1 MNLKINREP
10 IKFSETICT
19 CSQEQSVELD
29 YVLPDYCPEIF
40 RIVKCCAEPS
50 ITACTALGD
59 RISYELT
66 VCLRII
72 YCTEGST
79 QPLSVEQKLVYNRT
93 VNTDCRCDAA
103 SVYITACTDHIN
115 CRAVN
120 SRRIDVR
127 GAVTVSVRASGEKE
141 TEVVG
146 EAFGGGIQLKK
157 VSRPCPSGII
167 RAQKRVTVSDEFD
180 IGSDAPSIGTIIRA
194 EAQVISTD
202 KKLIAEKAAAKG
214 ELKISVVYTS
224 PENDE
229 NDPPVHTMQFTLPF
243 SQLIDLEGMD
253 DAYDCRINTS
263 VISCEI
269 TPRSDGDGNSRRAE
283 CEILLFI
290 DCVAVKMSMYDIVC
304 DEYSTS
310 YATTHTGVPVKI
322 AKDTVSLDCPVTVK
336 GICESHDS
344 PLSVIY
350 DCWCSTSGLK
360 AAVTNSEV
368 TVSGKAVFSVMGRTE
383 NGDMVICTADVS
395 VDETLACEASELSE
409 AAEIKA
415 VFSVLSCGYNFTS
428 DNTAEVK
435 AEIALRGWITD
446 YDTVEAITEI
456 TLDEES
462 VSEKHDDSALR
473 LYFADKGETLWEISK
488 KYGAVISRVIEENE
502 LDSDVLS
509 QKRMLLIPTE

>member
-19 CSQEQSVELD
+19 CSQEQPIELD

-50 ITACTALGD
+50 ITACTAAGD

-72 YCTEGST
+72 YCTEGSI
-79 QPLSVEQKLVYNRT
+79 QPLTVEQKLVYSRT
-93 VNTDCRCDAA
+93 VNTDRHCDAA
-103 SVYITACTDHIN
+103 SVYITACTDHIS

-127 GAVTVSVRASGEKE
+127 GAVTVSLRASGEVE
-141 TEVVG
+141 TEIISDV
-146 EAFGGGIQLKK
+146 FGGGIQLRKL
-157 VSRPCPSGII
+157 SCPCPSGII
-167 RAQKRVTVSDEFD
+167 RTQKRVTVSDEFD
-180 IGSDAPSIGTIIRA
+180 VGSDAPPLGSIIRA
-194 EAQVISTD
+194 EAQVISAD
-202 KKLIAEKAAAKG
+202 KKLIAGKAAAKG
-214 ELKISVVYTS
+214 ELKISLVYTS
-224 PENDE
+224 PEDNDSE
-229 NDPPVHTMQFTLPF
+229 PPVHTMQFTLPF

-253 DAYDCRINTS
+253 EAYDCRINTS
-263 VISCEI
+263 VISCDI
-269 TPRSDGDGNSRRAE
+269 IPRSDGDGISRRAE

-290 DCVAVKMSMYDIVC
+290 DCTAVKMSMYDIVC

-310 YATTHTGVPVKI
+310 YATTHSGVPVKI
-322 AKDTVSLDCPVTVK
+322 AKEPVGIDCPVTVK
-336 GICESHDS
+336 GVCENHDS

-360 AAVTNSEV
+360 AAVNDSKV
-368 TVSGKAVFSVMGRTE
+368 TVSGKVTFSVMGRTE
-383 NGDMVICTADVS
+383 NGDTVICTADAS
-395 VDETLACEASELSE
+395 VDEVLACETAALSE
-409 AAEIKA
+409 NADIRA
-415 VFSVLSCGYNFTS
+415 VFAVLSCGYNFTA

-435 AEIALRGWITD
+435 AEIAVRGWITD

-456 TLDEES
+456 TVDEES
-462 VSEKHDDSALR
+462 IPEKRDDSALR
-473 LYFADKGETLWEISK
+473 LYFADKGENLWEISK

-502 LDSDVLS
+502 LDSDILAK
-509 QKRMLLIPTE
+509 KRMLLIPTE